1 MKGRKR
7 VRGNQKIAAPD
18 RRLQLVKIAMDFIAS
33 KGFEGFRYQEVAK
46 AAGINTGTLFY
57 YFSNKE
63 ELIHGVMQHLREEF
77 SKTPG
82 RPADKPTTALEELRL
97 EFESVSD
104 LLQNQPRLFLVHAEI
119 SLRGLRDPIIEKE
132 VRNLDRLWKQHLIQL
147 IEQGIAEGIFR
158 NNVSS
163 ESTALSLITQF
174 KGIGWHAMT
183 GGLKR
188 REIREAVMQ
197 IAWQTEYWLT
207 GKFNQVADSP
217 KVIRASS

>member
-7 VRGNQKIAAPD
+7 VKSNEKLAAAD
-18 RRLQLVKIAMDFIAS
+18 RRRQLVTIAMDFIAS

-63 ELIHGVMQHLREEF
+63 ELIHEVMRYLKEEF

-82 RPADKPTTALEELRL
+82 RPVDKPTTALDELRL

-104 LLQNQPRLFLVHAEI
+104 LLERQPKLFLVHAEI
-119 SLRGLRDPIIEKE
+119 SLRGLRDPIIGKE
-132 VRNLDRLWKQHLIQL
+132 VRNLDHLWKQHLIQL
-147 IEQGIAEGIFR
+147 IDQGATEGLFR
-158 NNVSS
+158 SDISS
-163 ESTALSLITQF
+163 ESTALSLISQF

-188 REIREAVMQ
+188 REIREAIME
-197 IAWQTEYWLT
+197 IARQVECWLT
-207 GKFNQVADSP
+207 GNLTT
-217 KVIRASS
+217 